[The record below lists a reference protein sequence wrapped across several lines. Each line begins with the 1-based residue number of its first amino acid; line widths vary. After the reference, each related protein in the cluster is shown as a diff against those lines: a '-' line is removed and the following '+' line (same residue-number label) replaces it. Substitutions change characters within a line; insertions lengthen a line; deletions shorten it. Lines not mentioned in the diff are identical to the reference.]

1 MTGKIYTD
9 QVPPESNDLQ
19 RTALERLTQA
29 GIHYRV
35 MPCEAAVS
43 IAECEAV
50 GRALGVRLI
59 KNLLVSNRQGT
70 RFHLVTM
77 PGEKPFVT
85 RAFTAGRGV
94 SRVSFV
100 SADKLMSMLSTPV
113 GGAGPLSLLAD
124 AEGKVEAVIDAEL
137 DADAEVAVPVF
148 SPCMYAA
155 IRLRDLSENLLPA
168 IGHPPVTITMADP
181 EPPDLYSQKY

>member
-1 MTGKIYTD
+1 MIGKIYEDT
-9 QVPPESNDLQ
+9 VPPESSGLQ
-19 RTALERLTQA
+19 RQALEKLTEL

-35 MPCEAAVS
+35 APCTDAVS
-43 IAECEAV
+43 IDDCEEI
-50 GRALGVRLI
+50 GRVLGVRLI

-113 GGAGPLSLLAD
+113 GGAGPLPLLSHTAGRV
-124 AEGKVEAVIDAEL
+124 AAVIDSDL
-137 DADAEVAVPVF
+137 DSDAEVAVPVF
-148 SPCMYAA
+148 SPAMYAA
-155 IRLRDLSENLLPA
+155 IRLSDITDRLLPA
-168 IGHPPVTITMADP
+168 IAHPPVTIEMSA
-181 EPPDLYSQKY
+181 EFA

>member
-1 MTGKIYTD
+1 MIGKIYEDT
-9 QVPPESNDLQ
+9 VPPESSGLQ
-19 RTALERLTQA
+19 RQALEKLTEL

-35 MPCEAAVS
+35 APCTDAVS
-43 IAECEAV
+43 IDDCEEI

-100 SADKLMSMLSTPV
+100 NADKLMSMLSTPV
-113 GGAGPLSLLAD
+113 GGAGPLSLMSD
-124 AEGKVEAVIDAEL
+124 TDGRVEAVIDSDL
-137 DADAEVAVPVF
+137 DSDAEVAVPVF
-148 SPCMYAA
+148 SPAMYAA
-155 IRLRDLSENLLPA
+155 IRLSDITDRLLPA
-168 IGHPPVTITMADP
+168 IAHPPVTIEMSA
-181 EPPDLYSQKY
+181 EFA

>member
-1 MTGKIYTD
+1 M
-9 QVPPESNDLQ
+9 PPESSNLQ
-19 RTALERLTQA
+19 RAALESLLQA

-43 IAECEAV
+43 IADCEAV
-50 GRALGVRLI
+50 GKTLGVRLI

-70 RFHLVTM
+70 RFHLIIM

-113 GGAGPLSLLAD
+113 GGAGPLSLLVD
-124 AEGKVEAVIDAEL
+124 TDNKVEAVIDAEL
-137 DADAEVAVPVF
+137 APEEEVAVPVF

-155 IRLRDLSENLLPA
+155 IRLRDITDRFLTA
-168 IGHPPVTITMADP
+168 INHPPVTITMDVS
-181 EPPDLYSQKY
+181 EQT

>member
-1 MTGKIYTD
+1 MVGKIHTD
-9 QVPPESNDLQ
+9 EIPPESTALQ
-19 RTALERLTQA
+19 RQALEKLTTL

-35 MPCEAAVS
+35 APCSAAVS
-43 IAECEAV
+43 IDDCAEV

-59 KNLLVSNRQGT
+59 KNLLVSNRQGN

-100 SADKLMSMLSTPV
+100 SADKLLSMLSTPV

-124 AEGKVEAVIDAEL
+124 PKGQVEAVIDSDL
-137 DADAEVAVPVF
+137 DPDDEVAVPVF
-148 SPCMYAA
+148 SPAMYAA
-155 IRLRDLSENLLPA
+155 IRLRDITDRLLPA
-168 IGHPPVTITMADP
+168 INHDPVVITMEA
-181 EPPDLYSQKY
+181 